1 MILLACRSGEVSGNR
16 RTGPH
21 VHLGDFQRQLSDAT
35 PERTLAQGIV
45 APGRG
50 AGRTTRS
57 SASRLTVRAL
67 LFALVLGTAPR
78 SSQPSPQIRGTSSV
92 RTTDTHQS

>member
-1 MILLACRSGEVSGNR
+1 M
-16 RTGPH
+16 
-21 VHLGDFQRQLSDAT
+21 
-35 PERTLAQGIV
+35 AQEIV

-67 LFALVLGTAPR
+67 LFAVGLGTDDEMRGFVRAPE
-78 SSQPSPQIRGTSSV
+78 GKV
-92 RTTDTHQS
+92 L